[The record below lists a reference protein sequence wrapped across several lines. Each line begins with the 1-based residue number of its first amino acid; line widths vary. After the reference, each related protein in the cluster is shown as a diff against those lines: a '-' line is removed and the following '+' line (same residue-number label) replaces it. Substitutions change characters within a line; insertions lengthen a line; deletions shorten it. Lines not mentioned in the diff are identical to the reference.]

1 MSANTESEGRRID
14 LARRAEIGAE
24 KRLRTRAT
32 ILAVARRLF
41 GCEGG
46 QTTRIEDLCE
56 AASMARGTF
65 YNYFGSID
73 ALQAAL
79 FEDLSRDFDR
89 AVHAA
94 FADMPT
100 AAERTCAAI
109 RYYLGHAVDDPHWG
123 WGMVNTGMGTGLF
136 PAEVAA
142 RVQETIQEGIDARE
156 FTIASALAGRDIL
169 LGASLAATIT
179 LLKGRA
185 PKGYA
190 ETISAQVLVAMGVA
204 AGPAGQLA
212 RRPLPGLRLLT
223 AEAR

>member
-1 MSANTESEGRRID
+1 MSANRDSAGRRID

-24 KRLRTRAT
+24 KRVRTRAA

-41 GCEGG
+41 GREGG
-46 QTTRIEDLCE
+46 QTTRIEDVCE

-65 YNYFGSID
+65 YNYFSGID

-79 FEDLSRDFDR
+79 FEDLSRDFDQ

-94 FADMPT
+94 FAGMGS

-142 RVQETIQEGIDARE
+142 RVQETIQEGIDAGE
-156 FTIASALAGRDIL
+156 FSIGSALAGRDIL

-185 PKGYA
+185 PRDYSEA
-190 ETISAQVLVAMGVA
+190 IAAHVLTAMGVA
-204 AGPAGQLA
+204 TGPAGELA
-212 RRPLPGLRLLT
+212 RRPLASLNLL
-223 AEAR
+223 AADAR